1 MRRILRWTLPAGLA
15 LATALVF
22 ATGFTLAL
30 RGGVGEPVG
39 AEASGVA
46 ETPNPASG
54 KPLILIVGD
63 SLARGTGDASGRGL
77 GGNLDE
83 MLARDGVDPEVVN
96 LAVNGARTDDLM
108 EKIERPNIRDLA
120 GRAAAIVVSI
130 GGNDL
135 FGIST
140 RQEGRFTPDPG
151 DPRESFGEVLDRVE
165 TTLRALRA
173 ASPEARIYL
182 LGLYDPF
189 AARGDEVASYVA
201 AWNSALVDRFGDDP
215 RITVVQTA
223 DLFVG
228 VDRLSADR
236 FHPNQDAYER
246 IARRIADSA
255 GF

>member
-1 MRRILRWTLPAGLA
+1 MRRILRWTLPAGIA

-39 AEASGVA
+39 SVA
-46 ETPNPASG
+46 AGDRVATAPASG
-54 KPLILIVGD
+54 KPLIIILGD
-63 SLARGTGDASGRGL
+63 SLARGAGDASGRGI

-83 MLARDGVDPEVVN
+83 MLAGDGVDPEIAN
-96 LAVNGARTDDLM
+96 LAVNGARTADLL
-108 EKIERPNIRDLA
+108 EKIGRPSVRDLA
-120 GRAAAIVVSI
+120 ARSSAIVVSI

-140 RQEGRFTPDPG
+140 RQDGRFTPAPG
-151 DPRESFGEVLDRVE
+151 DPRESFGEVLERVE
-165 TTLRALRA
+165 TILRELRA
-173 ASPEARIYL
+173 ASPGARIYL

-189 AARGDEVASYVA
+189 ASRGDMVAPYIA

-215 RITVVQTA
+215 RITIVQTA

>member
-15 LATALVF
+15 FAAALVF
-22 ATGFTLAL
+22 STGFVLAL

-39 AEASGVA
+39 SIAAGDSA
-46 ETPNPASG
+46 ATAPASEL
-54 KPLILIVGD
+54 PLVLILGD
-63 SLARGTGDASGRGL
+63 SLARGAGDASGRGI

-83 MLARDGVDPEVVN
+83 MLARDGVDPEIAN
-96 LAVNGARTDDLM
+96 LAVNGARTADLI
-108 EKIERPNIRDLA
+108 EKIARPNVRGLA
-120 GRAAAIVVSI
+120 ARSSTIVVSI

-140 RQEGRFTPDPG
+140 REDGRFTPAPG
-151 DPRESFGEVLDRVE
+151 DPRASFQEVLGRVE
-165 TTLRALRA
+165 AILRDLRA

-189 AARGDEVASYVA
+189 AARGDMVAPYIA

-215 RITVVQTA
+215 RITIVQTA

-255 GF
+255 NF